1 MQAGENAGGEIMTVQ
16 IHGEPAEEGF
26 GRWYDDFKDMVGH
39 GLISKRNRDYAGWT
53 VPAWW
58 FQLQAGRY
66 AAKGNEMGKIP
77 EFIFIVTDE
86 EGKIVDPTKYK
97 LWIRGFRSYE
107 SFCEDIPP
115 VQFP

>member
-1 MQAGENAGGEIMTVQ
+1 MVVQ
-16 IHGEPAEEGF
+16 TYGEPAE
-26 GRWYDDFKDMVGH
+26 DDFGKWFDDFRVMVKDGMIPSH
-39 GLISKRNRDYAGWT
+39 NERKNAWSI
-53 VPAWW
+53 PAWW

-66 AAKGNEMGKIP
+66 AAKGHELGTTP
-77 EFIFIVTDE
+77 EFVIIVTDAD
-86 EGKIVDPTKYK
+86 GKIVDTSTHR